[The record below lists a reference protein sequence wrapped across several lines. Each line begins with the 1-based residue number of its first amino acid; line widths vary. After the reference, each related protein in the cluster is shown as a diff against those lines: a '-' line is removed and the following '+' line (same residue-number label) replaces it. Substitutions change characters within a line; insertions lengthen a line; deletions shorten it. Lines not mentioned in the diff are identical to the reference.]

1 MKNTT
6 AEYKRLDNQLLSL
19 MTHVH
24 NFLKGR
30 LTLGELGEAE
40 ERAEV
45 FRTNQVTNYDEVA
58 ERVNTAQIKQEN
70 AELRKKH
77 EDALKLMGLV
87 MTQPTDIS
95 VALANAEKEKWVQ
108 CDQLEELRKD
118 KERLDWILEH
128 CDVGYDNF
136 YKTSFE
142 NRDEIDQAMEGTTN
156 Q

>member
-70 AELRKKH
+70 AHLQQTIEALCHDNRELKRMLDKAF
-77 EDALKLMGLV
+77 DAGF
-87 MTQPTDIS
+87 
-95 VALANAEKEKWVQ
+95 E
-108 CDQLEELRKD
+108 LEYNE
-118 KERLDWILEH
+118 
-128 CDVGYDNF
+128 
-136 YKTSFE
+136 
-142 NRDEIDQAMEGTTN
+142 Q
-156 Q
+156 